1 MELAA
6 RGAQEPVVFDA
17 AVGQWFVFAYDD
29 ICAALADPR
38 LTVDRMHRFAERMPP
53 AVVDALRAHAAWI
66 VDPDGDDFAW
76 VRPVLRS
83 GLQRM
88 VGSRRRR
95 AIAATA
101 EALLD
106 DLLATDA
113 FNAVGDYAW
122 ALSGRVLAD
131 FLGVDGADGG
141 RLMGWAWDFV
151 AFFDDLEVR
160 VDTTDRMAHSAAEM
174 AAYAQALL
182 ADGQLRDGVLA
193 QIAEAAAARGHRLDD
208 ETVGNLML
216 PLLIG
221 QVPVAQ
227 LVANCLWLLLAHA
240 DQRSRLAESPSLLAG
255 AIEETLR
262 YMPPGPLAGRIAVE
276 PFPLRGHV
284 VEPMQTIQLAIGAA
298 NRDPARFP
306 DPDRF
311 DIARRPG
318 GALTFGHGPHSCFG
332 AGLARMQAMTAL
344 EALLRR
350 APDLA
355 LDPRRPVV
363 WSELPGL
370 LGPRGLSVRRSAEP
384 AARPA
389 R

>member
-1 MELAA
+1 VELAA
-6 RGAQEPVVFDA
+6 RGAQEPVVFDE
-17 AVGQWFVFAYDD
+17 AVGQWFVFTYDD

-38 LTVDRMHRFAERMPP
+38 LTVDRMHRFAERVPP

-66 VDPDGDDFAW
+66 VDPEGDDFEW

-113 FNAVGDYAW
+113 FDVVGDYAW

-131 FLGVDGADGG
+131 FLGVDSADGR

-160 VDTTDRMAHSAAEM
+160 VDTTDRMARSAAAM
-174 AAYAQALL
+174 AAYAQELL
-182 ADGQLRDGVLA
+182 AEGQLRDGVLA
-193 QIAEAAAARGHRLDD
+193 QIAEAAAAKGHRLDD

-240 DQRSRLAESPSLLAG
+240 DQRSRLAERPNLLAG

-276 PFPLRGHV
+276 PFALRGWV

-298 NRDPARFP
+298 NRDPARFR

-318 GALTFGHGPHSCFG
+318 GALTFGHGPHSCLG
-332 AGLARMQAMTAL
+332 AGLARMQAATGL
-344 EALLRR
+344 QALLRR

-355 LDPRRPVV
+355 LDPGRPVV

-370 LGPRGLSVRRSAEP
+370 LGPRELSVRPSAEP